1 MFICIFISSS
11 PLRVYLTIARKFLL
25 GAALA
30 QSGAYIPV
38 AKRLDQPHL
47 RGYDPSKAP
56 TFSFPPEVVEA
67 FDREEARRA
76 AEKKKRE
83 ADKK

>member
-1 MFICIFISSS
+1 M
-11 PLRVYLTIARKFLL
+11 
-25 GAALA
+25 
-30 QSGAYIPV
+30 
-38 AKRLDQPHL
+38 

-83 ADKK
+83 AERKKGEADKK

>member
-1 MFICIFISSS
+1 
-11 PLRVYLTIARKFLL
+11 L

-30 QSGAYIPV
+30 QSGASIPV

-56 TFSFPPEVVEA
+56 AFSFPPEVVEA

-83 ADKK
+83 AERRKREADKK